1 VHIHSVSQL
10 HTDKRRNLYVLMLMM
25 LVNFGD
31 CAAVRAYVC
40 LVEVE
45 TGFSLVHNV
54 MKLEKGGRSD
64 FKITTKYSNCIN

>member
-1 VHIHSVSQL
+1 
-10 HTDKRRNLYVLMLMM
+10 MFMM